1 VLAFFLL
8 VHKSLPARMKL
19 LACSLVLIGFSVMI
33 APWEYVVYVKTGK
46 WVLLSS
52 GGVPTFYDGWDVYRI
67 RLIQAT
73 EYIQQVPDDL
83 KALANRAWDG
93 SQQESPMQFI
103 HNELVNEPVVLLK
116 ALALKVV
123 RPWYGTD
130 SRNHEKPILLFQM
143 LYGIL
148 AIIGMLLTL
157 RRQMPFRFQ
166 ACVLLSVILL
176 FWGMTV
182 TVVPL
187 VRYMTPSIGCLLFFV
202 AVTIDTGVRRFRAGS
217 IDK

>member
-1 VLAFFLL
+1 VFCQSPSVISAHPPSAYGAPRATDLCILL
-8 VHKSLPARMKL
+8 VADSALNFTGA
-19 LACSLVLIGFSVMI
+19 ACSLVLIGFSVMI

-148 AIIGMLLTL
+148 AIIGMVLTL

-166 ACVLLSVILL
+166 ACVLLSVILRL
-176 FWGMTV
+176 
-182 TVVPL
+182 
-187 VRYMTPSIGCLLFFV
+187 
-202 AVTIDTGVRRFRAGS
+202 
-217 IDK
+217 